1 MNGVNEYN
9 LIIDGGTT
17 NTRFVLMDN
26 KNERIVNRIERRVG
40 ASNATSAA
48 ENEELKAAVKNVICK
63 LQKQN
68 NCIIKNVY
76 ASGMIT
82 SNAGLYELAHIE
94 APATIENIQAGIHT
108 ISMPEIS
115 QNALF
120 HFIPGIKFQN
130 QRMIGIDMMRGEEV
144 EIFGALESE
153 DYQKSIMFLHFGSHN
168 KLIFV
173 KKGVISNAITTIG
186 GELLWAIANET
197 ILKSSVGNFEETFD
211 IDNNYI
217 EMGYN
222 EAKENN
228 ISRALFLARIH
239 QVINQATEEQI
250 KSYLYGALM
259 FVDLQ
264 AFSKLLNNKT
274 DKIVLYGRDN
284 FVKAFKTCIR
294 LFAGKEVHSAEMIE
308 IDFEESE
315 KLSIQGVKMILSND
329 MLKSE

>member
-1 MNGVNEYN
+1 MSRVNEYN
-9 LIIDGGTT
+9 LVIDGGTT
-17 NTRFVLMDN
+17 NTRFVLMDH
-26 KNERIVNRIERRVG
+26 KNEKIVNRIERKVG
-40 ASNATSAA
+40 ASNATSAS
-48 ENEELKAAVKNVICK
+48 ENEELKTTVKDVICE

-68 NCIIKNVY
+68 DCIIKNVY

-94 APATIENIQAGIHT
+94 APATVEKIQSGIHT
-108 ISMPEIS
+108 VSMPEIS

-130 QRMIGIDMMRGEEV
+130 QRTIGMDMMRGEEV
-144 EIFGALESE
+144 EIFGALEPE
-153 DYQKSIMFLHFGSHN
+153 DYQKSIMFVHFGSHN

-173 KKGVISNAITTIG
+173 KNGVISNAITTIG

-197 ILKSSVGNFEETFD
+197 ILKSSIGNFEETFE
-211 IDNNYI
+211 IDNDYV
-217 EMGYN
+217 ELGYH

-228 ISRALFLARIH
+228 ISRALFLARIY
-239 QVINQATEEQI
+239 QVINQATEEQV
-250 KSYLYGALM
+250 KSFLYGALM

-264 AFSKLLNNKT
+264 AFSKLLGNKA

-284 FVKAFKTCIR
+284 FVKTFKTCIR
-294 LFAGKEVHSAEMIE
+294 LFAGKEITSAEIKE

-315 KLSIQGVKMILSND
+315 KLSIQGVKMILSNCL
-329 MLKSE
+329 LKSE